1 MQYGNSKDMFKEIG
15 IVESRLFAVRLT
27 LERLHECFC
36 YMDPG
41 QRRIL
46 KDWFDSHESI
56 TDAINAFAELE
67 EGNFAD
73 L

>member
-1 MQYGNSKDMFKEIG
+1 MQYNNSKDMFKEIG
-15 IVESRLFAVRLT
+15 IVDSRLFAVRST
-27 LERLHECFC
+27 MERLHETFC
-36 YMDPG
+36 YMDHG

-46 KDWFDSHESI
+46 KEWFDSHESI

>member
-1 MQYGNSKDMFKEIG
+1 
-15 IVESRLFAVRLT
+15 
-27 LERLHECFC
+27 
-36 YMDPG
+36 MDHG

-46 KDWFDSHESI
+46 KEWFDSFDSI

>member
-1 MQYGNSKDMFKEIG
+1 MQYGNSKDLFKDIG
-15 IVESRLFAVRLT
+15 IVDSRLFAVRST
-27 LERLHECFC
+27 MERLHETFC
-36 YMDPG
+36 YMDIN

-46 KDWFDSHESI
+46 KDWFDSFDSI